1 MNQNR
6 TAANQIQPIYWKET
20 YSPMKT
26 ILQIFGL
33 GLCVA
38 TLSSCD
44 VGAGAYAGARP
55 GYYGHPHPGYYH
67 NNNYNDGYYNNRYY
81 GHNHPT
87 YYRPRSSGVNAGVNA
102 RVAPLNLSSSTGLRL
117 F

>member
-1 MNQNR
+1 
-6 TAANQIQPIYWKET
+6 
-20 YSPMKT
+20 MKK
-26 ILQIFGL
+26 ILQLLSL
-33 GLCVA
+33 GLFA
-38 TLSSCD
+38 ITLSSCD

-55 GYYGHPHPGYYH
+55 GYGRPGYYH

-87 YYRPRSSGVNAGVNA
+87 YYPSRSRGVNAGVNA
-102 RVAPLNLSSSTGLRL
+102 RFAPLNVNSSAGLRV